1 MGSDLMGI
9 RLDSGDLAYLSSQ
22 ARTLLDEHGFT
33 TTRIVASNDLDERLI
48 TSLKSQGAPINTWG
62 VGTKLATAFDEPAL
76 GGVYK
81 LAAIENRKGETVERI
96 KLSEQAAKSSLPGC
110 LDIARLKHEGINAGD
125 VIFDT
130 LTEEP
135 PSSREKVI
143 TIISPEDPWRRK
155 IIPTKNISV
164 QRLLVPIVEG
174 GRRVDARESVAM
186 MRNRTLSGIQE
197 FDRAIFRFENP
208 HVYPAGLSQDLH
220 MHREEM
226 RTHEFEIIKKRL
238 SEMNGNGNMNHNPE
252 GQDR

>member
-1 MGSDLMGI
+1 MRTISRMTVGSPTV
-9 RLDSGDLAYLSSQ
+9 RV
-22 ARTLLDEHGFT
+22 
-33 TTRIVASNDLDERLI
+33 VAI
-48 TSLKSQGAPINTWG
+48 
-62 VGTKLATAFDEPAL
+62 
-76 GGVYK
+76 
-81 LAAIENRKGETVERI
+81 LAAIFLLIVTM
-96 KLSEQAAKSSLPGC
+96 AAVG
-110 LDIARLKHEGINAGD
+110 
-125 VIFDT
+125 
-130 LTEEP
+130 
-135 PSSREKVI
+135 
-143 TIISPEDPWRRK
+143 
-155 IIPTKNISV
+155 ISV